1 MSQIK
6 VDSIV
11 PRGGIPSGA
20 EGGGIIQV
28 VSEVYTDT
36 FNTTSTSFT
45 SITGF
50 NAAITP
56 RSTSSKI
63 HVMVY
68 MGAAGTNASN
78 LDNPPAYII
87 TRNGSSCDLR
97 GAAAG
102 SRNRYAMKGH
112 AWSYNSDHMSG
123 GICIMGIDTPA
134 STSTQTYQMTVSV
147 QNSGIPFYLNRT
159 ANDNDGSQHWR
170 MRTFSSSTLM
180 EVSG

>member
-11 PRGGIPSGA
+11 PRGGLPTGA

-28 VSEVYTDT
+28 VSEIYTDT
-36 FNTTSTSFT
+36 FNTNSTSFT

-56 RSTSSKI
+56 RSSSSKI

-68 MGAAGTNASN
+68 MGAAGTNVGN

-87 TRNGSSCDLR
+87 TR
-97 GAAAG
+97 
-102 SRNRYAMKGH
+102 M
-112 AWSYNSDHMSG
+112 DHHV
-123 GICIMGIDTPA
+123 ILEEQRLVVEIDT
-134 STSTQTYQMTVSV
+134 
-147 QNSGIPFYLNRT
+147 L
-159 ANDNDGSQHWR
+159 
-170 MRTFSSSTLM
+170 
-180 EVSG
+180 

>member
-1 MSQIK
+1 
-6 VDSIV
+6 
-11 PRGGIPSGA
+11 
-20 EGGGIIQV
+20 
-28 VSEVYTDT
+28 
-36 FNTTSTSFT
+36 
-45 SITGF
+45 
-50 NAAITP
+50 
-56 RSTSSKI
+56 
-63 HVMVY
+63 MVY
-68 MGAAGTNASN
+68 MGAAGTNVGN

-112 AWSYNSDHMSG
+112 GWAYNSDHMAG

-147 QNSGIPFYLNRT
+147 QNSGLPFYINRT
-159 ANDNDGSQHWR
+159 ANDYDGTQHWR
-170 MRTFSSSTLM
+170 MRTYSSFTLM

>member
-20 EGGGIIQV
+20 EGGGIIQI
-28 VSEVYTDT
+28 VSEIHTDT
-36 FNTTSTSFT
+36 FNTNSTSFT

-56 RSTSSKI
+56 RSSSSKI
-63 HVMVY
+63 YVTVW

-87 TRNGSSCDLR
+87 TRNGSACDLR

-112 AWSYNSDHMSG
+112 AWAYNSDHMSG

-134 STSTQTYQMTVSV
+134 STSTQTYQMTVSC
-147 QNSGIPFYLNRT
+147 QNSSMPFYLNRT
-159 ANDNDGSQHWR
+159 SNDYDGSQHWR
-170 MRTFSSSTLM
+170 FRSFSSFTLM